1 MKYIASA
8 YWEKGNVRLIN
19 EDSLLLLQSLTVR
32 GRVLLA
38 AVCDGMGGMEQ
49 GECASG
55 YLTEELITW
64 YYDNLIP
71 AIGKKKPIWVI
82 RRSFQRKLYQIF
94 RRMEVYGNNHEIAMG
109 TTMSVLVLWEKR
121 YLIWHLGD
129 CRIYCLT
136 EKKGF
141 VKGTVERKTVL
152 LTKDHNADRNK
163 LTKCVGS
170 FVPYFVPDFTVGIIP
185 REGTFLLCSD
195 GFWHLIKEEEME
207 QVLSPKELTDERQI
221 EKRLRELGKAAIR
234 RGEKDNISAL
244 CIHTERGRR

>member
-1 MKYIASA
+1 MKYIANA
-8 YWEKGNVRLIN
+8 YWEKGNVRPIN

-64 YYDNLIP
+64 YYDSLIP
-71 AIGKKKPIWVI
+71 AVGKKKPIWVI
-82 RRSFQRKLYQIF
+82 RRSFQRKLYQIC
-94 RRMEVYGNNHEIAMG
+94 RRMEVYGNSHEIALG

-129 CRIYCLT
+129 CRIYYLT

-141 VKGTVERKTVL
+141 IRGTAGRKIAL
-152 LTKDHNADRNK
+152 LTRDHNEDLSK

-170 FVPYFVPDFTVGIIP
+170 FVPYFVPDFVTGIIP
-185 REGTFLLCSD
+185 REGIFLLCSD
-195 GFWHLIKEEEME
+195 GFWHLIREEEME
-207 QVLSPKELTDERQI
+207 QVLSLKELTDEKQI
-221 EKRLRELGKAAIR
+221 EKRLQELGKAAIR
-234 RGEKDNISAL
+234 RGERDNISAL
-244 CIHTERGRR
+244 CVCIKRI